1 LIMNAVEAMS
11 EVSEGLRQLLIS
23 TIMDAD
29 VPQPSL
35 NAWHPRGL
43 ESMMGFSIRLR
54 RGAYAPNIDAEAVEC
69 DACTYKECHK
79 PRRDPLQSMLTALSG
94 SICHENSPGSRDVSE
109 KRFSV
114 A

>member
-1 LIMNAVEAMS
+1 MNAVEAMS

-43 ESMMGFSIRLR
+43 ESMMGFPSVCV
-54 RGAYAPNIDAEAVEC
+54 EA
-69 DACTYKECHK
+69 
-79 PRRDPLQSMLTALSG
+79 LTLLTSTL
-94 SICHENSPGSRDVSE
+94 
-109 KRFSV
+109 KL
-114 A
+114 